1 MGETLYL
8 QRDVF
13 RIKCVLFFG
22 LKKIED
28 LQNDDIFDR
37 KVIRIENYLLMLKK
51 FE

>member
-1 MGETLYL
+1 MTEIFTE
-8 QRDVF
+8 RN
-13 RIKCVLFFG
+13 FFG